1 MKNIKEMNK
10 RNLILNIIVILAII
24 GFIVYAETNKRAF
37 GLTNLRLVKL
47 CCIYAIC
54 ALSMNT
60 VNGFTGMFSL
70 GQPGFMAIGAYVTA
84 LFTVDKAQKMSIYT
98 IEPLAENGIIANM
111 HAPFFVAL
119 IIGGLIAA
127 LFAFFIG
134 FPVLRLEG
142 DYLAIASLGFSEII
156 RILITNLTGITN
168 GPTGITG
175 IPNTYMNLYVIAGI
189 LALIVIFMIAM
200 IRSSYGRAL
209 LAIREDEV
217 AAQAMGVNLFK
228 HKMIAFVLS
237 GFVAGIGG
245 GLLAAY
251 TQAIDPKMFQFT
263 VAYEILLMV
272 VLGGQGSVT
281 GSVVGAF
288 IVRIAMEKLR
298 FLDGTIDFGFFE
310 YKGIEGM
317 RMVVF
322 SALLMLVIILWRR
335 GIFGNKEFSW
345 NSIFAFFARF
355 KKSPDKEVQN

>member
-1 MKNIKEMNK
+1 MKTINK
-10 RNLILNIIVILAII
+10 RNLILNIVVILAII

-37 GLTNLRLVKL
+37 GLTNLKLVKL

-84 LFTVDKAQKMSIYT
+84 LLTVDKAHKLSIYT
-98 IEPLAENGIIANM
+98 IVPLSENGFIANIN
-111 HAPFFVAL
+111 APFFIAL
-119 IIGGLIAA
+119 IIGGVVAA
-127 LFAFFIG
+127 IFAFFIG
-134 FPVLRLEG
+134 FPVLRLKG

-156 RILITNLTGITN
+156 RICITNATGVTN

-175 IPNTYMNLYVIAGI
+175 IPNTYMNLYIIAGI
-189 LALIVIFMIAM
+189 LVLIIVFMLAM
-200 IRSSYGRAL
+200 IKSSYGRAL
-209 LAIREDEV
+209 LAIREDEI
-217 AAQAMGVNLFK
+217 AAQAMGINLFK
-228 HKMIAFVLS
+228 HKMIAFALS

-251 TQAIDPKMFQFT
+251 TQAIDPKMFQFI

-272 VLGGQGSVT
+272 VLGGQGSVSGT
-281 GSVVGAF
+281 VVGAF

-298 FLDGTIDFGFFE
+298 FLDNPIDFGLFQ

-322 SALLMLVIILWRR
+322 SALLMVVIILWRK
-335 GIFGNKEFSW
+335 GIFGSKEFSW
-345 NSIFAFFARF
+345 DRVFGFFAKF
-355 KKSPDKEVQN
+355 KKAPKKEVQG

>member
-1 MKNIKEMNK
+1 MDSHYPVYTLINECHDCYKCIRECPVKAIKIENGHASVIPNK
-10 RNLILNIIVILAII
+10 CIACGNCVKACPSNAKRVRSDIAKAKNLIL
-24 GFIVYAETNKRAF
+24 
-37 GLTNLRLVKL
+37 
-47 CCIYAIC
+47 
-54 ALSMNT
+54 
-60 VNGFTGMFSL
+60 
-70 GQPGFMAIGAYVTA
+70 
-84 LFTVDKAQKMSIYT
+84 AQKKVFVS
-98 IEPLAENGIIANM
+98 LAPSWSGVFEHSPKKMIAI
-111 HAPFFVAL
+111 L
-119 IIGGLIAA
+119 KT
-127 LFAFFIG
+127 
-134 FPVLRLEG
+134 
-142 DYLAIASLGFSEII
+142 LGFSEII

-355 KKSPDKEVQN
+355 KKSPKKEVQN